1 MFKQST
7 FVTRRRGGSQIILL
21 QLVMLS
27 VVFFA
32 CIIGVIAFIHFS
44 SVRSDA
50 STEIVEQQVV
60 PLVGSTEVLV
70 PTQTIPAGVELDSS
84 MFRFERKPEK
94 VVSPDAPRSFED
106 IRGLY
111 TKGVLLANQPI
122 NLDYLTNLQPVN
134 ALTAS
139 IPPGY
144 RAIAITVD
152 ATSSVEGWAQ
162 PGARVDVIWVTTF
175 TGRRTASVIA
185 PNAKVLS
192 ANRRVEGAAAPAA
205 RAISQPRAKKG
216 EEGIPATVTL
226 LLTSRDAMRVRLA
239 ALHGRLSLVLRGI
252 DDSGMAG
259 STVPIGEGSL
269 YSGLNHQES
278 PRSRNLVTVTV
289 KDRNT
294 GEQESLVFENGQ
306 RVDSKQ

>member
-1 MFKQST
+1 MFKQRN
-7 FVTRRRGGSQIILL
+7 FVTRRRGGSQTVLL

-27 VVFFA
+27 VLFFA
-32 CIIGVIAFIHFS
+32 CIIGVVAVIHFS

-50 STEIVEQQVV
+50 STEIVESQMI
-60 PLVGSTEVLV
+60 PIPGSTEVLV
-70 PTQTIPAGVELDSS
+70 PTQTIPPGVELEQS

-94 VVSPDAPRSFED
+94 VVSPDAPRTFED
-106 IRGLY
+106 VRGLY

-144 RAIAITVD
+144 RAIAIDVN

-162 PGARVDVIWVTTF
+162 PGARVDVIWVTRF
-175 TGRRTASVIA
+175 TGRQTASVIA

-192 ANRRVEGAAAPAA
+192 ANRRVEGAAASAP
-205 RAISQPRAKKG
+205 RITNQSQTKKG
-216 EEGIPATVTL
+216 DEAIPKTVTL
-226 LLTSRDAMRVRLA
+226 LLTSRDAMRVKLA
-239 ALHGRLSLVLRGI
+239 ALHGSLSLVLRGV
-252 DDSGMAG
+252 DDSGMSG

-269 YSGLNHQES
+269 YSGMNQQEA

-289 KDRNT
+289 KDKET
-294 GEQESLVFENGQ
+294 GKQESLVFENGE
-306 RVDSKQ
+306 RVDTKQ

>member
-1 MFKQST
+1 
-7 FVTRRRGGSQIILL
+7 
-21 QLVMLS
+21 
-27 VVFFA
+27 
-32 CIIGVIAFIHFS
+32 
-44 SVRSDA
+44 
-50 STEIVEQQVV
+50 
-60 PLVGSTEVLV
+60 
-70 PTQTIPAGVELDSS
+70 
-84 MFRFERKPEK
+84 
-94 VVSPDAPRSFED
+94 
-106 IRGLY
+106 
-111 TKGVLLANQPI
+111 
-122 NLDYLTNLQPVN
+122 
-134 ALTAS
+134 
-139 IPPGY
+139 
-144 RAIAITVD
+144 
-152 ATSSVEGWAQ
+152 
-162 PGARVDVIWVTTF
+162 VIWVTTF